1 VIKKNEAGGACGGG
15 HTHTRGAYRV
25 LVEGP
30 ERKRPLEKPTFRRED
45 NIEMDLQDVG

>member
-1 VIKKNEAGGACGGG
+1 MWHVGA
-15 HTHTRGAYRV
+15 TRGAHRV

-30 ERKRPLEKPTFRRED
+30 ERKRPLGKPTLKRED